1 MHVEQAFH
9 PVEIV
14 FKVQVLVVTDCI
26 IESFH
31 EEAKLLATVLTQGL
45 DALFFVFLTLYV
57 LLSLFL
63 ELVEIV
69 FVVGPFHS
77 VDPQLVF
84 VNSLL
89 DLSNHLE
96 FLSLLVF
103 DYFLGY

>member
-1 MHVEQAFH
+1 M
-9 PVEIV
+9 
-14 FKVQVLVVTDCI
+14 TDCI

-31 EEAKLLATVLTQGL
+31 KEAKLLATVLAQSL

-77 VDPQLVF
+77 VYPQLVF

-103 DYFLGY
+103 YYFLGY